1 MILLNVLTWQTIKQP
16 NYFSLLI
23 FYTSPRQWGLRVYL
37 LLAKVKS
44 IMNFI
49 VPSPYGSVRTRSKW
63 LTDNS
68 DATDLFFHG
77 FFYFWNYLFLDFL
90 RIVFAPVRRGL
101 PIAREVCRLRKIG
114 YNQSTVKAHRNPIK
128 TIIHKQDPWKNK
140 SVASV
145 LSVIDFERDE
155 RAKGEGA
162 DL

>member
-1 MILLNVLTWQTIKQP
+1 M
-16 NYFSLLI
+16 NYQLWIINYEL
-23 FYTSPRQWGLRVYL
+23 
-37 LLAKVKS
+37 S
-44 IMNFI
+44 IMNYHLWIINYELWI
-49 VPSPYGSVRTRSKW
+49 VNYELWIILLLR
-63 LTDNS
+63 LTAQCARAQNS
-68 DATDLFFHG
+68 SRIAPMRRILSFSRIFFLR
-77 FFYFWNYLFLDFL
+77 FTWSWIFL

-101 PIAREVCRLRKIG
+101 PIAREVRRLRKIR
-114 YNQSTVKAHRNPIK
+114 YNRSTVKAHRNPIK